1 MLQNKRS
8 YLGYKQS
15 YTEGA
20 YMRYGLWLNKFEE
33 VIIKGESEVT
43 VDDISEFKVWLAA
56 RYASK
61 SVEYAM
67 TILRNYFVFLRLKDI
82 PCLNPD
88 LIKAPKGRAVSH
100 AAASVEDYKKILAF
114 IEKTMPKNEPRYFQ
128 TQLMIRIMGETGVR
142 VSELTS
148 IRIDDVNL
156 EKCGALIDNKK
167 NKNKRWIYWSFT
179 TNQILLEYLPIRK
192 QMNRNTRALFLGRKI
207 YDKAITTRSV
217 ERMVRMCCEGAGIKN
232 IVPHSFRHGT
242 AHNILERGGTV
253 ADVQKTLG
261 HQSALSSMKYL
272 QYSDKEHERRAKKF
286 LTPEPL
292 TADKAPVYAYA

>member
-1 MLQNKRS
+1 MLENKGN
-8 YLGYKQS
+8 YLKHKHS
-15 YTEGA
+15 YTDGA
-20 YMRYGLWLNKFEE
+20 YKRYGLWLNKFEE

-43 VDDISEFKVWLAA
+43 VDDIDQFKVWLTA

-67 TILRNYFVFLRLKDI
+67 TILRNYFVFLSLNNI
-82 PCLNPD
+82 PCLNPE

-100 AAASVEDYKKILAF
+100 EAASPEDYQKILSF
-114 IEKTMPKNEPRYFQ
+114 IERTMPNNEPRYFQ

-148 IRIDDVNL
+148 IMMDDINL
-156 EKCGALIDNKK
+156 EKCAALIDNKK
-167 NKNKRWIYWSFT
+167 NKNKRWIYWSFA
-179 TNQILLEYLPIRK
+179 TNQILLKYLPVREHMK
-192 QMNRNTRALFLGRKI
+192 RNTRALFVGREI
-207 YDKAITTRSV
+207 DDKAITTRSV
-217 ERMVRMCCEGAGIKN
+217 ERIVKMCCEGAGIKN

-261 HQSALSSMKYL
+261 HQSPLSSMKYL
-272 QYSDKEHERRAKKF
+272 QYSDREHEMRAKKF
-286 LTPEPL
+286 LTPDPL
-292 TADKAPVYAYA
+292 TVDKAPV